1 MDNKKEE
8 ILKLLQSGIITIDE
22 TIEMLNHI
30 ANESTTETVV
40 NTTTTDKINP
50 RDEFEEY
57 IDKIAENAFNTFSNC
72 TNNLEDILYIAQ
84 KDDYQYLNHSVD
96 YHDIKNIII
105 TNVKCALKYMYQEYE
120 LGKECFGCSCSG
132 HFKVVASYNESD
144 GDNIVEI
151 NIMFIPYSS
160 YEDADLKEMKRLYHK
175 TYNNTK

>member
-8 ILKLLQSGIITIDE
+8 
-22 TIEMLNHI
+22 TIEMPEKI
-30 ANESTTETVV
+30 INETTTETLV

-57 IDKIAENAFNTFSNC
+57 IDKIAENAFNTFSEC
-72 TNNLEDILYIAQ
+72 TNNLEDILDIAQ
-84 KDDYQYLNHSVD
+84 KNNYYYLNHHIG

-105 TNVKCALKYMYQEYE
+105 TNVKSALKSMYREYE
-120 LGKECFGCSCSG
+120 LGKECFGYSYSG